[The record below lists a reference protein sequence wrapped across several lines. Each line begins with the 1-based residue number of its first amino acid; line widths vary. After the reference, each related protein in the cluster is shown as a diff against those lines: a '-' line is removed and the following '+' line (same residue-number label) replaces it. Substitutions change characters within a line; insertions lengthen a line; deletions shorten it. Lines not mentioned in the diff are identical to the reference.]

1 MSVQVKLYKYTGD
14 VHVVDK
20 VLDELTAI
28 TASCEFRSEQDILN
42 PELTLTGSNLSD
54 YNYMYIAR
62 YKRYY
67 YIDVST
73 FPTGKWII
81 NGHVDVLKSY
91 AAGIKALTGTVSRSE
106 TLANGYLP
114 DDRYKA
120 KGYKAIV
127 TKAFPSGVTGDS
139 IILMTVG

>member
-1 MSVQVKLYKYTGD
+1 MSVAVKLYKYKGEME
-14 VHVVDK
+14 VVDK
-20 VLDELTAI
+20 YLDELTAI
-28 TASCEFRSEQDILN
+28 SANCEFRSEQDILN

-67 YIDVST
+67 YIEVST

-81 NGHVDVLKSY
+81 RGHVDVLKSY
-91 AAGIKALTGTVSRSE
+91 AAEIHALTGTVTRSE

-114 DDRYKA
+114 DERYKA

-127 TKAFPSGVTGDS
+127 TKTFPSGMTADS

>member
-1 MSVQVKLYKYTGD
+1 MSVEVKLYKYTGEPE
-14 VHVVDK
+14 VVDK
-20 VLDELTAI
+20 YLDELTAI
-28 TASCEFRSEQDILN
+28 TTQCEFRQEQDILD
-42 PELTLTGSNLSD
+42 PELTLTASNLSD

-67 YIDVST
+67 FVKVST

-81 NGHVDVLKSY
+81 RGHVDVLKSY
-91 AAGIKALTGTVSRSE
+91 AAGIKALTGTVTRQES
-106 TLANGYLP
+106 LANGYLP
-114 DDRYKA
+114 DERYKA

-127 TKAFPSGVTGDS
+127 TKTFPAGMTADS

>member
-1 MSVQVKLYKYTGD
+1 MSVTVKLYKYTGD
-14 VHVVDK
+14 PEVVEK
-20 VLDELTAI
+20 TLDEQGALSAT
-28 TASCEFRSEQDILN
+28 CEFRQEQDVLN

-54 YNYMYIAR
+54 YNYMYISR
-62 YKRYY
+62 YNRYY
-67 YIDVST
+67 WINVST

-81 NGHVDVLKSY
+81 QGHVDVLMSY
-91 AAGIKALTGTVSRSE
+91 ASAIKALTGTVTRSE

-114 DDRYKA
+114 DERYKA

>member
-1 MSVQVKLYKYTGD
+1 MSVTVKLYKYKGAPE
-14 VHVVDK
+14 VVNK
-20 VLDELTAI
+20 ILDEVTAI
-28 TASCEFRSEQDILN
+28 TAQCEFRQEQDILN
-42 PELTLTGSNLSD
+42 PELTLTASNLSD

-67 YIDVST
+67 FIKTNT

-81 NGHVDVLKSY
+81 RGHVDVLKSY
-91 AAGIKALTGTVSRSE
+91 ATEIYALTGTVNRSE

-114 DDRYKA
+114 DERYKA

-127 TKAFPSGVTGDS
+127 TKTFPTGMTADS